1 MGKVTAARSLA
12 VTRAAGKIGATL
24 RLKPPRMIVIEVGT
38 RRTRREGAARAV
50 EVAAVLLGER
60 RREETNSA
68 RRREET
74 GTSRR
79 AQRSTRVTN
88 TGGAPRRSGET
99 RKIERGTGATRTR
112 VPTRAQRTQEPSLS
126 IEQPRIVI

>member
-50 EVAAVLLGER
+50 EVAAVLLG
-60 RREETNSA
+60 A

-74 GTSRR
+74 GRSRR

-88 TGGAPRRSGET
+88 TGGALRRSGET

>member
-50 EVAAVLLGER
+50 EVAAVLLG
-60 RREETNSA
+60 A

-74 GTSRR
+74 GRSRR

-88 TGGAPRRSGET
+88 TGGALRRSGET
-99 RKIERGTGATRTR
+99 RKIGRGTGTTLTR
-112 VPTRAQRTQEPSLS
+112 VPTRAQRNTRAVTEH
-126 IEQPRIVI
+126 